1 MVVLAL
7 PPFDHP
13 TEVPVISVKKLL
25 IESCAYSLGSID
37 FMSIV
42 LPEPTYRIVLPNFFI
57 TESAP
62 PGGV

>member
-1 MVVLAL
+1 MLAL

-25 IESCAYSLGSID
+25 IESCEYSLGSID

-42 LPEPTYRIVLPNFFI
+42 LPEPTYRIVLPNFLRLDQHLP
-57 TESAP
+57 E
-62 PGGV
+62 GCR